1 MQWWINQ
8 LGFSLIKLIFFNAEI
23 NTEET
28 SREKTQHSI
37 IKNRTLSK
45 KMTMNEKIN
54 DIAQQA

>member
-1 MQWWINQ
+1 M
-8 LGFSLIKLIFFNAEI
+8 LEI

-37 IKNRTLSK
+37 IKKRTLSK
-45 KMTMNEKIN
+45 KMTMNKKIN